1 MTSFTIDNWFS
12 DIKGAFIS
20 ILEESDT
27 PMTHID
33 IAQKINLNKH
43 DKKYCFAASVLE
55 ELVEDGEVDKEVKG
69 RKTTYKIAGKVFEEK
84 PKPLEKQS
92 CKELRERLKAAGKN
106 VGGIHED
113 LVRRVKAL
121 ELEEQKK
128 ETVEN

>member
-1 MTSFTIDNWFS
+1 MKNHSTTLVS
-12 DIKGAFIS
+12 GARS
-20 ILEESDT
+20 I
-27 PMTHID
+27 
-33 IAQKINLNKH
+33 
-43 DKKYCFAASVLE
+43 LE
-55 ELVEDGEVDKEVKG
+55 ELVEDGEVDKEVKR

-121 ELEEQKK
+121 ELEEQNK
-128 ETVEN
+128 EVVEN